1 MTPHERE
8 EFAVMK
14 NEISHIKS
22 DVAEMKEDTKVSIN
36 EIKDMLKEHVE
47 WEAGKYDSLQ
57 NSFAA
62 KWVEKV
68 ILGISVTV
76 AGAIIVGLIQLL

>member
-1 MTPHERE
+1 MNVREKE

-22 DVAEMKEDTKVSIN
+22 DVN
-36 EIKDMLKEHVE
+36 EIKGMLKNHIE
-47 WEAGKYDSLQ
+47 WEDKKYDDLKDD
-57 NSFAA
+57 FAS

-68 ILGISVTV
+68 SI
-76 AGAIIVGLIQLL
+76 GLIIASASALITLVFTLL